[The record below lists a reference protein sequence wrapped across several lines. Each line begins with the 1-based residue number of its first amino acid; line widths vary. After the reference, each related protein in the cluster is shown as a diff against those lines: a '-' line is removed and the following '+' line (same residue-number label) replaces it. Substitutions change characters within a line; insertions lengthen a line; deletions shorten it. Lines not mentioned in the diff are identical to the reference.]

1 MHSVSNNQ
9 YPLTP
14 MSSIGKLM
22 KQAARMQQQMEQ
34 VQAQLAARTVEASS
48 GGGAVKVV
56 AKCDG
61 TLASVKIDPQAINP
75 ADAQLLEDMILT
87 ATNQALGQAK
97 EISTAEMG
105 KVTAGFN
112 L

>member
-1 MHSVSNNQ
+1 
-9 YPLTP
+9 

-34 VQAQLAARTVEASS
+34 VQQDLAKRTVEATS
-48 GGGAVKVV
+48 GGGAVKIV

-61 TLASVKIDPQAINP
+61 SIGSIKIDPQALNP

-87 ATNQALGQAK
+87 AANQALAQAK
-97 EISTAEMG
+97 EISTTEMG
-105 KVTAGFN
+105 KVTAGLN
-112 L
+112 LPGMM

>member
-1 MHSVSNNQ
+1 
-9 YPLTP
+9 

-34 VQAQLAARTVEASS
+34 IQSDLAKRTVEATS

-61 TLASVKIDPQAINP
+61 SIGSVKIDPQALNP
-75 ADAQLLEDMILT
+75 SDAQLLEDMILT
-87 ATNQALGQAK
+87 AANQALAQAK

-112 L
+112 LPGFG

>member
-1 MHSVSNNQ
+1 
-9 YPLTP
+9 

-34 VQAQLAARTVEASS
+34 VQAQLAARTVEATS

-61 TLASVKIDPQAINP
+61 TLGSIKIDPQALNP
-75 ADAQLLEDMILT
+75 ADAQLVEDMILT
-87 ATNQALGQAK
+87 AANQALTQAK
-97 EISTAEMG
+97 EIANTEMG
-105 KVTAGFN
+105 KATAGFN
-112 L
+112 LPGIM

>member
-1 MHSVSNNQ
+1 
-9 YPLTP
+9 

-34 VQAQLAARTVEASS
+34 VQAQLASRTVDATS
-48 GGGAVKVV
+48 GGGAVKVT

-61 TLASVKIDPQAINP
+61 TIATIKIDPQALNP
-75 ADAQLLEDMILT
+75 SDAQVLEDMILT
-87 ATNQALGQAK
+87 AANQALTQAK

-105 KVTAGFN
+105 KVTQGFN
-112 L
+112 MPGLM

>member
-1 MHSVSNNQ
+1 
-9 YPLTP
+9 

-34 VQAQLAARTVEASS
+34 VQSDLAKRTVEASS

-61 TLASVKIDPQAINP
+61 TLASIKIDPQALNP
-75 ADAQLLEDMILT
+75 ADAQLVEEMVLT
-87 ATNQALGQAK
+87 AANQALQQAK
-97 EISTAEMG
+97 EISSSEMG
-105 KVTAGFN
+105 KITAGFN
-112 L
+112 LP